1 MREKDILILG
11 GTHVTGQKRS
21 QGCMY
26 KLDTNGLSVKQRP
39 GIDALE
45 PSV

>member
-1 MREKDILILG
+1 MREKGILILG

-21 QGCMY
+21 QDCMY